1 MRGGPAD
8 VRRHRVRVDA
18 LGEGER
24 TLHGA
29 AAHHLA
35 RVLRARPGARIAAFD
50 GAGLEAFGTVRAV
63 EDGGVLVHLEAP
75 RPAAT
80 EPDRSVTLAPAL
92 LKGDKL
98 ADVVRMAT
106 ELGVAAVRPVRA
118 RRCDVAELSPARLAR
133 WRRVAE
139 EAARQC
145 GRARVPEVAEV
156 VPLDALVW
164 SGALL
169 VADPG
174 AEATLAD
181 VLAALDEEGRGA
193 AVPPT
198 AVTVVTGP
206 EGGLTADEVAA
217 LVARGGRAVALGRR
231 VLRAETA
238 PVAVAAALL
247 TWDGT

>member
-1 MRGGPAD
+1 M
-8 VRRHRVRVDA
+8 RRHRVRVDA
-18 LGEGER
+18 LAEGER
-24 TLHGA
+24 TLPGA
-29 AAHHLA
+29 AAHHLT
-35 RVLRARPGARIAAFD
+35 RVLRARPGQPVAAFD
-50 GAGLEAFGTVRAV
+50 GAGLEAYGTIVAVDADGVRV
-63 EDGGVLVHLEAP
+63 DLEAP

-80 EPDRSVTLAPAL
+80 EPDRAVTLAPAL

-106 ELGVAAVRPVRA
+106 ELGVVAVRPVLS
-118 RRCDVAELSPARLAR
+118 RRCDATELSPARLAR

-145 GRARVPEVAEV
+145 GRARVPEVAEAAR
-156 VPLDALVW
+156 LDALVW
-164 SGALL
+164 TGALL
-169 VADPG
+169 VADPF
-174 AEATLAD
+174 AEATLGDAAAD
-181 VLAALDEEGRGA
+181 LGGTRDA
-193 AVPPT
+193 PPT
-198 AVTVVTGP
+198 PVTIVTGP
-206 EGGLTADEVAA
+206 EGGLTPDEVAA

>member
-1 MRGGPAD
+1 M
-8 VRRHRVRVDA
+8 RRHRDRVDA
-18 LGEGER
+18 LAEGER
-24 TLHGA
+24 KLLGA

-35 RVLRARPGARIAAFD
+35 RVLRARPGAPVAAFD
-50 GAGLEAFGTVRAV
+50 GAGLEAFGTVVAV
-63 EDGGVLVHLEAP
+63 DADAVLLDLEAP

-80 EPDRSVTLAPAL
+80 EADRAVTLAPAL

-106 ELGVAAVRPVRA
+106 ELGVVAVRPVRT
-118 RRCDVAELSPARLAR
+118 RRCDVTELSPARLAR

-145 GRARVPEVAEV
+145 GRALVPEVKGAV
-156 VPLDALVW
+156 RLDGLAW
-164 SGALL
+164 TGALL
-169 VADPG
+169 VADPF

-181 VLAALDEEGRGA
+181 VVADLDGGRDPEDA
-193 AVPPT
+193 PS

-206 EGGLTADEVAA
+206 EGGLAPDEVAA
-217 LVARGGRAVALGRR
+217 LVARGGRAVVLGRR
-231 VLRAETA
+231 VVRAETA

-247 TWDGT
+247 MWDGS

>member
-1 MRGGPAD
+1 M
-8 VRRHRVRVDA
+8 RRHRVRLEGLA
-18 LGEGER
+18 EGER
-24 TLHGA
+24 ILHGP

-35 RVLRARPGARIAAFD
+35 RVLRVRPGARIAAFD
-50 GAGLEAFGTVRAV
+50 GAGSEASGTVRSIDGEAV
-63 EDGGVLVHLEAP
+63 CLHLEAP
-75 RPAAT
+75 GPATT
-80 EPDRSVTLAPAL
+80 EADRAVTLAPAL

-106 ELGVAAVRPVRA
+106 ELGVVAVRPVRT
-118 RRCDVAELSPARLAR
+118 RRCDVREVSPARLTR

-139 EAARQC
+139 EAARQS
-145 GRARVPEVAEV
+145 GRARVPDVDDVVALER
-156 VPLDALVW
+156 LEW
-164 SGALL
+164 TGALWI
-169 VADPG
+169 ADPL

-181 VLAALDEEGRGA
+181 AMADLDADRPGST
-193 AVPPT
+193 PT
-198 AVTVVTGP
+198 AVTIVTGP
-206 EGGLTADEVAA
+206 EGGLAPDEVGP

>member
-1 MRGGPAD
+1 M
-8 VRRHRVRVDA
+8 RRHRVRVDA
-18 LGEGER
+18 LAEGER
-24 TLHGA
+24 RLLGP

-35 RVLRARPGARIAAFD
+35 RVLRARPGQPVAAFD
-50 GAGLEAFGTVRAV
+50 GAGLEAFGRITAIDA
-63 EDGGVLVHLEAP
+63 DGVVVDLEPP

-80 EPDRSVTLAPAL
+80 EPDRAVTLAPAL

-106 ELGVAAVRPVRA
+106 ELGVAAVRPVLT
-118 RRCDVAELSPARLAR
+118 RRCDATELSPARLAR

-145 GRARVPEVAEV
+145 GRARVPEVAEAV
-156 VPLDALVW
+156 RLEALAW
-164 SGALL
+164 TGTLL
-169 VADPG
+169 VADPF
-174 AEATLAD
+174 AEAALGDVVAD
-181 VLAALDEEGRGA
+181 LGDASGDRGA
-193 AVPPT
+193 T
-198 AVTVVTGP
+198 VTVVTGP
-206 EGGLTADEVAA
+206 EGGLTPDEVAA